1 LLLVLA
7 TALTIIFPLAAQI
20 GGAGSIEGTVTDP
33 SGAVIPGATVEA
45 TSLATGLKITRETT
59 AVGYYVISALPAGE
73 YRLRVNAQGF
83 QSLVQE
89 HVIVDA
95 LGTTALNVTMKIGSA
110 AEQVTITEKPVE
122 LNMADASMS
131 QTIRNEIYTALP
143 VTIGTGGSSINAP
156 RDPTSFVQYLAGVTG
171 YGGNTAGSVNGG
183 TVASEEV
190 YVDGVAATSAVLQGE
205 TRYLSLGVSL
215 DAVDQVQLQSAGAS
229 VQYGGQGST
238 NYVIKSGTNQFH
250 GLLYEYFRNSDLDS
264 RGFFPNVKPVNK
276 QNEYGG
282 TFGGPIRKNKLFFFF
297 AYTGYRTVQ
306 SATPTIISIPTLL
319 QRTGNFSE
327 FPAAIYDPNT
337 TVCASGACTR
347 SPFAGNII
355 PSSRIA
361 KPSAFFQS
369 FLPAPTSPG
378 IQNNYISTVPTGF
391 AVNNYTVKVDYAL
404 NDEHRLSGHLSPGKR
419 HQTTLYRN
427 GYMPLPYTP
436 TRQVVEV
443 MTTSDIKE
451 TWLISRR
458 LLNEFS
464 IGFTRFNVPIQDT
477 TMLPNC
483 GEAGA
488 GEAPGVGENCGKWMT
503 AAGIGGLPPGE
514 AGQSFPYLTFN
525 GPNSDYSWR
534 NGNSPAFDETLNNYT
549 VQDNLQYTSGR
560 HSVVVGIQYQWL
572 QANEKPQSYGTFAQ
586 WTFGNLETSGFAAN
600 SLTPQATA
608 GNSYAS
614 YLLGALN
621 TANVTD
627 NANID
632 YGGRMR
638 DAAWWVQD
646 SIKASKN
653 LTINLGVRH
662 EIDTPWVEAVDRMS
676 WLNPA
681 TPNPA
686 IGGFPGVLQFAGN
699 GPNSCHCRNNMAVYY
714 RNFQPRVGLA
724 FAVNSKTV
732 IRAGYI
738 LNSTR
743 TGALGGTVKQ
753 GSGYLG
759 YTANPVIS
767 TLDGGSTPAFYWQNG
782 FPAYQHAPIFDPTLN
797 TGFYTGMP
805 QGGSITY
812 GDPILGP
819 RPPRFSNWNVS
830 IQREILPALVLDVAY
845 AASEGHHLN
854 GGAIGIWSDLIQ
866 PQYLALGN
874 LLNAPA
880 TAANVASAR
889 AILPGIALP
898 YANFAGTI
906 NQMLRP
912 FPQYS
917 SISNAWT
924 NLGNANYQSLQVV
937 MRKTFSHGLT
947 ANINYTWAKALDDLS
962 TFSGYVKAKAQNTNP
977 ASVINALVVYQLP
990 FGKGQPWLKSG
1001 RVVTAL
1007 VSGWQVSGITTW
1019 RSGVGLGSYAASCTL
1034 PNAGSCWASYAPGF
1048 SGPVQ
1053 TAPYGSGNLIGGT
1066 TTSYLNVAAFQNPAP
1081 YAFGNTQRNLAYG
1094 LRGPTFFNQNL
1105 SVHREFT
1112 LHEKLKLTMLAD
1124 SLNAFNSVSFAAPS
1138 ANVSTPSSFGKITS
1152 QANGPR
1158 ALQFAAR
1165 LSF

>member
-1 LLLVLA
+1 
-7 TALTIIFPLAAQI
+7 
-20 GGAGSIEGTVTDP
+20 
-33 SGAVIPGATVEA
+33 
-45 TSLATGLKITRETT
+45 
-59 AVGYYVISALPAGE
+59 
-73 YRLRVNAQGF
+73 
-83 QSLVQE
+83 
-89 HVIVDA
+89 
-95 LGTTALNVTMKIGSA
+95 
-110 AEQVTITEKPVE
+110 
-122 LNMADASMS
+122 
-131 QTIRNEIYTALP
+131 
-143 VTIGTGGSSINAP
+143 
-156 RDPTSFVQYLAGVTG
+156 
-171 YGGNTAGSVNGG
+171 
-183 TVASEEV
+183 
-190 YVDGVAATSAVLQGE
+190 
-205 TRYLSLGVSL
+205 
-215 DAVDQVQLQSAGAS
+215 
-229 VQYGGQGST
+229 
-238 NYVIKSGTNQFH
+238 
-250 GLLYEYFRNSDLDS
+250 
-264 RGFFPNVKPVNK
+264 
-276 QNEYGG
+276 
-282 TFGGPIRKNKLFFFF
+282 
-297 AYTGYRTVQ
+297 
-306 SATPTIISIPTLL
+306 
-319 QRTGNFSE
+319 
-327 FPAAIYDPNT
+327 
-337 TVCASGACTR
+337 
-347 SPFAGNII
+347 
-355 PSSRIA
+355 
-361 KPSAFFQS
+361 
-369 FLPAPTSPG
+369 
-378 IQNNYISTVPTGF
+378 
-391 AVNNYTVKVDYAL
+391 
-404 NDEHRLSGHLSPGKR
+404 
-419 HQTTLYRN
+419 
-427 GYMPLPYTP
+427 
-436 TRQVVEV
+436 
-443 MTTSDIKE
+443 
-451 TWLISRR
+451 
-458 LLNEFS
+458 
-464 IGFTRFNVPIQDT
+464 
-477 TMLPNC
+477 
-483 GEAGA
+483 
-488 GEAPGVGENCGKWMT
+488 
-503 AAGIGGLPPGE
+503 
-514 AGQSFPYLTFN
+514 
-525 GPNSDYSWR
+525 
-534 NGNSPAFDETLNNYT
+534 
-549 VQDNLQYTSGR
+549 
-560 HSVVVGIQYQWL
+560 
-572 QANEKPQSYGTFAQ
+572 
-586 WTFGNLETSGFAAN
+586 
-600 SLTPQATA
+600 
-608 GNSYAS
+608 
-614 YLLGALN
+614 
-621 TANVTD
+621 
-627 NANID
+627 
-632 YGGRMR
+632 MR

-686 IGGFPGVLQFAGN
+686 IGGFPGVLLFAGN

-797 TGFYTGMP
+797 TGFYTGTP